1 MAKITES
8 LTHTIKNTAH
18 LADNSS
24 DYKSLKQFGKEYL
37 AEEKGSTVRGLLYAV
52 PAAVAGGVAAYYL
65 GNKMRPLVKKMPTA
79 VQRNIRDIMAKTD
92 IGARLKPS
100 VMDTP
105 IMKKILKLAPDITR
119 DELYQQIKED
129 LSNPSMRTGLAG
141 AFMGLM
147 AGKQVGEFHGGL
159 KPVRKI
165 EEEAGYVP
173 STRGQYVGRAA
184 TGFAGGTVGALAGVA
199 AGSRIAKAIPNIPG
213 GSPGVK
219 ALNVA
224 KNIISYGVPA
234 YLLEQAGEGV
244 GEYVGSRF
252 LQKHRLK
259 DEGTAR

>member
-65 GNKMRPLVKKMPTA
+65 GNKMRPLVKKMPA
-79 VQRNIRDIMAKTD
+79 VVQRNLRDIMAKTD
-92 IGARLKPS
+92 IGAKLKPS

-165 EEEAGYVP
+165 RGRGGICAQYQRPICG
-173 STRGQYVGRAA
+173 TRGNRIRRRHGR
-184 TGFAGGTVGALAGVA
+184 GAGGCGGRIPDRQGNTQYPRKYAHGQGA
-199 AGSRIAKAIPNIPG
+199 
-213 GSPGVK
+213 
-219 ALNVA
+219 
-224 KNIISYGVPA
+224 
-234 YLLEQAGEGV
+234 
-244 GEYVGSRF
+244 
-252 LQKHRLK
+252 
-259 DEGTAR
+259 